1 MLFLKTETKQ
11 DISNEN
17 SKIASVNVR
26 LCQQMS
32 DAKAS
37 QMGIV
42 TEFVKHKK
50 EVANSLGAIRSE
62 LAKIRNEM
70 FIENISLP
78 SDKLDAAGRDSASSF
93 GELNSGLDTLVEQVT
108 AAGCVVA
115 QHSTGNKQK
124 DVENCV

>member
-1 MLFLKTETKQ
+1 MLFLKTETKK

-42 TEFVKHKK
+42 TELVKHKK

-70 FIENISLP
+70 FIENTSLP

-93 GELNSGLDTLVEQVT
+93 GELNSRLDTLEEQVT

>member
-17 SKIASVNVR
+17 SKTASVNVR

-42 TEFVKHKK
+42 TEFVEHKK

-62 LAKIRNEM
+62 LAKTRNEM
-70 FIENISLP
+70 LIENISLP
-78 SDKLDAAGRDSASSF
+78 SDKLDASR
-93 GELNSGLDTLVEQVT
+93 ER
-108 AAGCVVA
+108 
-115 QHSTGNKQK
+115 
-124 DVENCV
+124 